1 MMKKKLWTGL
11 LGLLLCAAAVSAAP
25 MNPST
30 GYKDLPWGSTVKQAQ
45 KAGYKLSLIGED
57 MAAPIKRLYTE
68 PVDVYFVAVKE
79 KDVESLFFVYY
90 QDKFFAAYEELS
102 AGYNSLKKVQS
113 RYGKQMAYDQQL
125 GMYTDGV
132 AALVRFPMGTGM
144 AQIYDKAVMLAIS
157 AVGRDAAQK
166 TAGGT
171 ASGDAGFVSQ
181 FDSLAQKLLQESK
194 TGGRASYAFLG
205 FTTDNGNSLMER
217 YVTDALTEAVF
228 NTGSV
233 RIIERSDIE
242 RILTEQQFQSSG
254 LVDESAAARIGA
266 IAGVDYV
273 CYGTIKENGSGLTVT
288 ARVVDV
294 ESGEICAMSRAAV
307 TKDDYLTSV
316 SGTAPASAAAPVA
329 APKPVTAHSLWQ
341 YTANR
346 NEFDG
351 YTTYTFTLR
360 GPGNEFLFMGYDK
373 YDEPAK
379 SRVRAGSGG
388 WGSGSLNGGAYDI
401 KTEAQGTISK
411 KYSYAAWSPQTGWI
425 NGKNA
430 LYFCYYKS
438 ESARFFVTLFEE
450 NSYLT
455 LRHDN
460 VVRRFQT
467 QGFWDTV
474 ESAGLTRQEISD
486 AIANEE
492 F

>member
-1 MMKKKLWTGL
+1 MNMMKKKLWTGL

-316 SGTAPASAAAPVA
+316 SGTGFCRCPGGGHKTGDGTQPVA
-329 APKPVTAHSLWQ
+329 VYGKPQ
-341 YTANR
+341 
-346 NEFDG
+346 
-351 YTTYTFTLR
+351 
-360 GPGNEFLFMGYDK
+360 
-373 YDEPAK
+373 
-379 SRVRAGSGG
+379 
-388 WGSGSLNGGAYDI
+388 
-401 KTEAQGTISK
+401 
-411 KYSYAAWSPQTGWI
+411 
-425 NGKNA
+425 
-430 LYFCYYKS
+430 
-438 ESARFFVTLFEE
+438 
-450 NSYLT
+450 
-455 LRHDN
+455 
-460 VVRRFQT
+460 
-467 QGFWDTV
+467 
-474 ESAGLTRQEISD
+474 
-486 AIANEE
+486 
-492 F
+492 